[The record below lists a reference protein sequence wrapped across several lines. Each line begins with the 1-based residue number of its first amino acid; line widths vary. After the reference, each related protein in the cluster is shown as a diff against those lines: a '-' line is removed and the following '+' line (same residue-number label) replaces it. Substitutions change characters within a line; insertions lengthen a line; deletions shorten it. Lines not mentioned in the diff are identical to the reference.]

1 MQTKEIVKEA
11 FNDRQKVHE
20 SGEIVQLNKFV
31 PWQSSLFAVEKDTES
46 IGLIKYVLYPEKGNK
61 GWRVQSVPSNE
72 GAFSLR
78 KGTLAVYVGL
88 K

>member
-1 MQTKEIVKEA
+1 MQTKEIIKEA
-11 FNDRQKVHE
+11 FNQRKVVHQ

-31 PWQSSLFAVEKDTES
+31 PWQSSLFAVEKETDN
-46 IGLIKYVLYPEKGNK
+46 IGLVKYVLYPEKGNK

-78 KGTLAVYVGL
+78 KGPKGG
-88 K
+88 